1 MQDQP
6 QAPSGWY
13 PVGGVQRYWDGRA
26 WTEHT
31 APAAVASAS
40 IAPTAPVGRGYAAPG
55 LVQGQYGLVQAT
67 SVAPKSP
74 ALALL
79 ASFFLPGLGSMLNGE
94 GAKGAG
100 ILVGYLVCI
109 PLTLVIIGIPGM
121 IGFWV
126 WGMVDGYQGAQRW
139 NARYGILS

>member
-1 MQDQP
+1 M
-6 QAPSGWY
+6 
-13 PVGGVQRYWDGRA
+13 
-26 WTEHT
+26 
-31 APAAVASAS
+31 
-40 IAPTAPVGRGYAAPG
+40 
-55 LVQGQYGLVQAT
+55 
-67 SVAPKSP
+67 APKSP